1 MSYEASAPP
10 SIVPLLSRW
19 RSSLPQQQPPLLA
32 QSLRAEAQRCFRLAR
47 GIASFELADELEAI
61 GRAFESEAEELEAPE
76 PAPADEPFADERA
89 AAD

>member
-1 MSYEASAPP
+1 MSYEISAPA

-19 RSSLPQQQPPLLA
+19 RSSLPQQHPPLLA

-61 GRAFESEAEELEAPE
+61 GRAFEGEAEELEELE